1 VSPLAEA
8 RAAAT
13 RAATAV
19 VVDEASDTTA
29 ALVAGTVAWMV
40 RPRRSADALR
50 RAVRDAATEDDAVPG
65 SRRGAATRPLPTVPV
80 ERLAALVVA
89 TVDAADLR
97 AAADVV
103 QRWARLGCRAAPVGT
118 PGYPPRLAEGWPA
131 TDGPPLVVW
140 RGAAHPPGP
149 AVAVVGA
156 RRASGYGTGVASWL
170 AEAAAAAGVRVVSGG
185 AVGVDAA
192 AHRAAV
198 GSPGRTTVVLGCGH
212 DVPYPR
218 PHAEPGGLFSAIVDA
233 GGTLL
238 SELLPSARPVAGL
251 VRARNRIV
259 AGLAD
264 VTVVVEGGARSGAL
278 LTAGAAAERGRAV
291 LAVPGDVRAPGSV
304 APHRLLGEGAAPCT
318 APADLLAA
326 LPPVHVSS
334 AVTVAPGPGG
344 SHATAAPATVS
355 TLPAPLLEQLRTAWP
370 RPVRIDTLAAS
381 SGLPAA
387 KVLAAITR
395 ARVAGELAEG
405 PDGVRLRRAPSAPV
419 TPDRPR

>member
-1 VSPLAEA
+1 VSPLSVA

-13 RAATAV
+13 RAARAV
-19 VVDEASDTTA
+19 VVDGAPDTTA
-29 ALVAGTVAWMV
+29 AIVAGTVAWMV

-50 RAVRDAATEDDAVPG
+50 RAVRDAAQHDDVAGHHP
-65 SRRGAATRPLPTVPV
+65 SAARPLATVPV
-80 ERLAALVVA
+80 ERLAQQVSA

-97 AAADVV
+97 AAVDVV
-103 QRWARLGCRAAPVGT
+103 QRWARLGCRAASIGT
-118 PGYPPRLAEGWPA
+118 PGYPELLAEGWPD

-140 RGAAHPPGP
+140 RGAAHPPRP

-156 RRASGYGTGVASWL
+156 RRATGYGTGVASWL
-170 AEAAAAAGVRVVSGG
+170 AEAAATAGVRVVSGG
-185 AVGVDAA
+185 AVGIDAA

-198 GSPGRTTVVLGCGH
+198 ASPGGTTVVLGCGH
-212 DVPYPR
+212 AVPYPR
-218 PHAEPGGLFSAIVDA
+218 PHAEPGGLFSTIVDA

-278 LTAGAAAERGRAV
+278 VTAGAAADRGRAV

-326 LPPVHVSS
+326 LPPVHASS
-334 AVTVAPGPGG
+334 AATVTQGCGG
-344 SHATAAPATVS
+344 SHAAGPPATAS
-355 TLPAPLLEQLRTAWP
+355 TLPAPLLAELRAAWP
-370 RPVRIDTLAAS
+370 RPVRLDTLAAS

-387 KVLAAITR
+387 RVLAAITR

-405 PDGVRLRRAPSAPV
+405 PDGVRLRRAPG
-419 TPDRPR
+419 